1 MESLERDA
9 QSIKRIVSGGVR
21 IDDLDKYM
29 EKFKKPAPRFAVNFD
44 DGFEEFKICAV
55 PKITFEN

>member
-1 MESLERDA
+1 
-9 QSIKRIVSGGVR
+9 
-21 IDDLDKYM
+21 M